1 MLSYIL
7 GIIFIKRCLT
17 HNLSLFS
24 LSQESK
30 NCWECNFWP
39 ENTPDSLQKCLLELS
54 GADDY
59 AQAQLYNCWFY
70 SSDAIFYDEGS
81 QLWAF
86 ITQAFLYKNAKFLCS
101 LDWKFPEFFKTHPT
115 FICSSFLSA
124 SRSLRTQTSVFSG
137 TPCT

>member
-1 MLSYIL
+1 MLQSWKY
-7 GIIFIKRCLT
+7 
-17 HNLSLFS
+17 
-24 LSQESK
+24 
-30 NCWECNFWP
+30 
-39 ENTPDSLQKCLLELS
+39 LQKKVSDSKSKPFLTQPRKQKLMRMIFSTRKYSLLFQKCVLELS

-59 AQAQLYNCWFY
+59 AQAKLYNCWFY

-86 ITQAFLYKNAKFLCS
+86 ITQAFFYKNAKFLCS

-137 TPCT
+137 TPCI